1 MTILQYS
8 RTRREARGRD
18 GGRKLPSVR
27 WSRPHAGSS
36 SGNAT
41 AVVAGTT
48 ATHSE
53 KRNSSTLSPNAT
65 TASEA
70 LPKVP
75 VLKGPSKVM
84 RWKRQRNIDGE
95 GTTDQNDDT
104 PNLLALPRREGHGTA
119 TNLAI
124 EPSAFPTAEISHSTR
139 ILTNTTLETATA
151 MNRPLSMLE
160 DSSRLPPTVTTTTTA
175 VEGKRKL
182 LRARLTRERQV
193 GDPTFPKSPT
203 KRAETTKSN
212 SITSNLERR
221 GRHKLVLAI
230 PQGKE
235 IAQET
240 AVNTNDN
247 TNKHRVA
254 LTVSNRGGRR
264 SRQRQGPVQAQP
276 VAKRIKLGATQ
287 STNFNAQDDIQ
298 DYHDGA
304 PNNNSIDAL
313 TNRVGYS
320 YEKLTDFAYRKTE
333 RQTARTTSRRG
344 RGKNRG
350 LVRVAPN
357 EQNQSNV
364 ICPTYLHGELC
375 TDETCRKRHDV
386 PTEFAVP
393 TCLYFQRHGM
403 CLKEDC
409 CFRHV
414 KVNPR
419 ALVCPNFT
427 NLGYCEDLH
436 CPLTHTRVGSK

>member
-8 RTRREARGRD
+8 RTRRVARGR
-18 GGRKLPSVR
+18 GGGQKLPSVR

-75 VLKGPSKVM
+75 VLKGPSK
-84 RWKRQRNIDGE
+84 
-95 GTTDQNDDT
+95 
-104 PNLLALPRREGHGTA
+104 
-119 TNLAI
+119 
-124 EPSAFPTAEISHSTR
+124 
-139 ILTNTTLETATA
+139 
-151 MNRPLSMLE
+151 
-160 DSSRLPPTVTTTTTA
+160 A

-254 LTVSNRGGRR
+254 LAVSNRGGRR

-313 TNRVGYS
+313 TSRVGYS